1 MNNTNN
7 RLIYVDLIKI
17 YLTCMVVI
25 HHAGQ
30 AYGNSGGVWI
40 FFENQKLSYLP
51 TFFFFNA
58 AYLMGFYFFISGY
71 FTYFSINRKS
81 KIKFIQ
87 ERFIKLGI
95 PLLFFMIIIFTPLHF
110 ILNDDI
116 TNYIVFSY
124 DLYFNKPPLSFGH
137 LWFVALL
144 LIFSFIY
151 LILDKIKIDL
161 NKKISFKFWYPI
173 VYLGFLI
180 PINFYVRQYYPI
192 DKWVTWLIPMEIA
205 HLPQY
210 FSLFFLGI
218 PFNKYKWFETI
229 ELKTGLIYL
238 GFAFAIFSNKN
249 YLYRLV
255 SKLFAESIIESFL
268 CVGLCMGL
276 IVLFK
281 TFFNKMTPITKLFSD
296 NTYGIYLF
304 HLFIVIGLQLIL
316 RGLTINSNFKFFL
329 VSVFGILF
337 SCAFSHIL
345 RKNKVVRK
353 II

>member
-180 PINFYVRQYYPI
+180 PINVYVRQYYPI

-218 PFNKYKWFETI
+218 LFNKYKWFETI

-238 GFAFAIFSNKN
+238 GFAFAIFSNK
-249 YLYRLV
+249 
-255 SKLFAESIIESFL
+255 S
-268 CVGLCMGL
+268 
-276 IVLFK
+276 
-281 TFFNKMTPITKLFSD
+281 
-296 NTYGIYLF
+296 
-304 HLFIVIGLQLIL
+304 
-316 RGLTINSNFKFFL
+316 
-329 VSVFGILF
+329 
-337 SCAFSHIL
+337 
-345 RKNKVVRK
+345 
-353 II
+353 